1 MIKKTKEERN
11 MRLRILN
18 FRTTEDKRKYRLILL
33 SFSKISQEYIEKLKR
48 EGERYDSDRS

>member
-1 MIKKTKEERN
+1 MIKKSKGESN
-11 MRLRILN
+11 MGLRILK